1 MIKGQVPKFS
11 LVVTVIDTEE
21 HRSKRHEFQRG
32 PVRIGRDPGN
42 ELQLPYKFVSSW
54 HAVAKFDA
62 RGARVEDL
70 GGANGL
76 SVDGQRVA
84 SGGRVEVRGRVKIA
98 IGPVELLIEH
108 KVEGAQQPQQQQ
120 QSGPPDLFE
129 EPAPRGARPRGGAPG
144 PTPPDELHMRDRR
157 SAQGELGDGDEPPSL
172 MPEGG
177 TQQMN
182 LSRLHQA
189 ILRLRPLYEK
199 LREGHM
205 AWDAALGES
214 MAELSTGRD
223 RGEALLLQREFPPLS
238 FGTGSEGPA
247 ALDHGG
253 AEFYQQAELG
263 AVAQAAEQL
272 LEGLRPPGNVDE
284 TRRFLDRCVAAL
296 RAFAVAT
303 VELQELMHRQGGEL
317 GVRVDGDENPLL
329 IAESD
334 ADLLRYL
341 LDWRATREERA
352 HQLAEVFAAAMAHL
366 RGALRGTVSGG
377 QKVGET
383 LSPREIERSVT
394 AAWPTRAGALWR
406 RFEERYE
413 SVFGDGDEGLGKV
426 FRTAAGR
433 AIREEL
439 ARAGIRVQSGE
450 DAEEDEDA

>member
-1 MIKGQVPKFS
+1 MTKGQVPKVS

-42 ELQLPYKFVSSW
+42 ELHLPYKFVSSW

-98 IGPVELLIEH
+98 IGPVELLFEH
-108 KVEGAQQPQQQQ
+108 KLDGAAPAQV
-120 QSGPPDLFE
+120 GPPELLE
-129 EPAPRGARPRGGAPG
+129 EPAPRGARPRGSAPG
-144 PTPPDELHMRDRR
+144 PTPPEELHMRDRR
-157 SAQGELGDGDEPPSL
+157 SAQGELGDGDEPPTL
-172 MPEGG
+172 TPEGG

-199 LREGHM
+199 MSEHHRT
-205 AWDAALGES
+205 WDAAFQES
-214 MAELSTGRD
+214 LAELSSGRD

-238 FGTGSEGPA
+238 FGSGDGPA
-247 ALDHGG
+247 ALDGGG

-272 LEGLRPPGNVDE
+272 LEGLRAPGNVDE

-303 VELQELMHRQGGEL
+303 VELQELMHRQGSEL
-317 GVRVDGDENPLL
+317 GVRIEGEDNPLL

-334 ADLLRYL
+334 SDLLRYL

-366 RGALRGTVSGG
+366 RGALRGAVSGG

-383 LSPREIERSVT
+383 LSPREIERTVT

-413 SVFGDGDEGLGKV
+413 SVFGDGDDGLSRV
-426 FRTAAGR
+426 FRGAAGR

-439 ARAGIRVQSGE
+439 ARAGIHVQAIE
-450 DAEEDEDA
+450 DAEEEEDA

>member
-1 MIKGQVPKFS
+1 MNKGQVPKSS
-11 LVVTVIDTEE
+11 LVITVIDTEE
-21 HRSKRHEFQRG
+21 HRQKRHEFQRG

-42 ELQLPYKFVSSW
+42 ELHLPYKFVSSW

-84 SGGRVEVRGRVKIA
+84 SGGRVEVRGRIKIA
-98 IGPVELLIEH
+98 IGPVELLVEH
-108 KVEGAQQPQQQQ
+108 KVEGAQ
-120 QSGPPDLFE
+120 SAAAGPPDLLE
-129 EPAPRGARPRGGAPG
+129 EPAARAPRARGAAPG
-144 PTPPDELHMRDRR
+144 PTPPEELHMRDRR
-157 SAQGELGDGDEPPSL
+157 SAQGELGDGDEPPTL

-189 ILRLRPLYEK
+189 ILRLRPQYEK
-199 LREGHM
+199 LREGHQT
-205 AWDAALGES
+205 WDAAFSEAL
-214 MAELSTGRD
+214 AELSSGRD

-238 FGTGSEGPA
+238 FGSGDGPA
-247 ALDHGG
+247 ALDGGG

-272 LEGLRPPGNVDE
+272 LEGLRAPGNVDE

-303 VELQELMHRQGGEL
+303 VELQELLHRQGNEL
-317 GVRVDGDENPLL
+317 GVRIEGEDNPLL

-341 LDWRATREERA
+341 LDWRATREERS
-352 HQLAEVFAAAMAHL
+352 HLLAEVFAAAMAHL
-366 RGALRGTVSGG
+366 RGALRGAVGGG

-394 AAWPTRAGALWR
+394 ATWPTRAGALWR

-413 SVFGDGDEGLGKV
+413 SVFGDGDEGLSRV
-426 FRTAAGR
+426 FRVAAGR

>member
-1 MIKGQVPKFS
+1 MNKGQVPKSS
-11 LVVTVIDTEE
+11 LVITVIDTEE
-21 HRSKRHEFQRG
+21 HRQKRHEFQRG

-42 ELQLPYKFVSSW
+42 ELHLPYKFVSSW

-98 IGPVELLIEH
+98 IGPVELLVEH
-108 KVEGAQQPQQQQ
+108 KVEGAQ
-120 QSGPPDLFE
+120 SAAAGPPDLLE
-129 EPAPRGARPRGGAPG
+129 EPAARAPRSRGAAPG
-144 PTPPDELHMRDRR
+144 PTPPEELHMRDRR
-157 SAQGELGDGDEPPSL
+157 SAQGELGDGDEPPTL

-189 ILRLRPLYEK
+189 ILRLRPQYEK
-199 LREGHM
+199 LREGHQT
-205 AWDAALGES
+205 WDAAFSEAL
-214 MAELSTGRD
+214 AELSSGRD

-238 FGTGSEGPA
+238 FGSGDGPA
-247 ALDHGG
+247 ALDGGG

-272 LEGLRPPGNVDE
+272 LEGLRAPGNVDE

-303 VELQELMHRQGGEL
+303 VELQELLHRQGNEL
-317 GVRVDGDENPLL
+317 GVRIEGEDNPLL

-341 LDWRATREERA
+341 LDWRATREERS
-352 HQLAEVFAAAMAHL
+352 HLLAEVFAAAMAHL
-366 RGALRGTVSGG
+366 RGALRGAVGGG

-394 AAWPTRAGALWR
+394 ATWPTRAGALWR

-413 SVFGDGDEGLGKV
+413 SVFGDGDEGLSRV
-426 FRTAAGR
+426 FRVAAGR